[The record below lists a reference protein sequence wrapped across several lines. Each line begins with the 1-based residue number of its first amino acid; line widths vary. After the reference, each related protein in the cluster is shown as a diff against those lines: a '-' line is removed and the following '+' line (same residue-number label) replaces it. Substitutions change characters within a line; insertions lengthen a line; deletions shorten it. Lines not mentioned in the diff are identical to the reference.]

1 MDACKTK
8 NYYVFGLLTELT
20 TRGVFMFQID
30 IMSRIPVYEQL
41 IRQTEKFILLGVL
54 KEGDKLPSVRQLSA
68 ELSINP
74 NTIQKAFTELD
85 RRGIIF
91 SVNGRGNFVADK
103 ALKALEVSRRSA
115 FSDIKDQ
122 IKDFALAGIS
132 RTELHEYIDEIYD
145 EMGDKS

>member
-1 MDACKTK
+1 
-8 NYYVFGLLTELT
+8 
-20 TRGVFMFQID
+20 MFQID

-54 KEGDKLPSVRQLSA
+54 NAGDKLPSVRQLSA
-68 ELSINP
+68 ELSVNP

-91 SVNGRGNFVADK
+91 SVNGRGNFVSDK

-115 FSDIKDQ
+115 FSDIKEQ
-122 IKDFALAGIS
+122 IKDFALA
-132 RTELHEYIDEIYD
+132 
-145 EMGDKS
+145 

>member
-1 MDACKTK
+1 
-8 NYYVFGLLTELT
+8 
-20 TRGVFMFQID
+20 MFQID

-115 FSDIKDQ
+115 SVILR
-122 IKDFALAGIS
+122 IRLRILRLPEYRALNCMNI
-132 RTELHEYIDEIYD
+132 
-145 EMGDKS
+145 

>member
-1 MDACKTK
+1 
-8 NYYVFGLLTELT
+8 
-20 TRGVFMFQID
+20 MFQID

-41 IRQTEKFILLGVL
+41 VRQTEKFILLGVL

-91 SVNGRGNFVADK
+91 SVNGRGNFVSDK
-103 ALKALEVSRRSA
+103 ALKALEASRRSA
-115 FSDIKDQ
+115 FSDIKEQ

-132 RTELHEYIDEIYD
+132 REELHEYIDEIYN
-145 EMGDKS
+145 EMGDKA

>member
-1 MDACKTK
+1 
-8 NYYVFGLLTELT
+8 
-20 TRGVFMFQID
+20 MFQID

-91 SVNGRGNFVADK
+91 SVNGRGEFC
-103 ALKALEVSRRSA
+103 R
-115 FSDIKDQ
+115 
-122 IKDFALAGIS
+122 G
-132 RTELHEYIDEIYD
+132 
-145 EMGDKS
+145 

>member
-1 MDACKTK
+1 
-8 NYYVFGLLTELT
+8 
-20 TRGVFMFQID
+20 MFQID

-115 FSDIKDQ
+115 FSDIKDP

-132 RTELHEYIDEIYD
+132 RTELHEYIDEVYD

>member
-1 MDACKTK
+1 
-8 NYYVFGLLTELT
+8 
-20 TRGVFMFQID
+20 MFQID

-103 ALKALEVSRRSA
+103 ALKALEVSRRSS

-132 RTELHEYIDEIYD
+132 RAELHEYIDEIYD
-145 EMGDKS
+145 EMGDKA

>member
-1 MDACKTK
+1 
-8 NYYVFGLLTELT
+8 
-20 TRGVFMFQID
+20 MFQID
-30 IMSRIPVYEQL
+30 IMSRIPVYEKL

-54 KEGDKLPSVRQLSA
+54 REGDKLPSVRQLSA

-91 SVNGRGNFVADK
+91 SVNGRGNFVSDK

-115 FSDIKDQ
+115 FSEIKEQ

-132 RTELHEYIDEIYD
+132 REELHEYIDEIYD

>member
-1 MDACKTK
+1 
-8 NYYVFGLLTELT
+8 
-20 TRGVFMFQID
+20 MFQID

-41 IRQTEKFILLGVL
+41 VRQTERFILLGVL
-54 KEGDKLPSVRQLSA
+54 KAGDRLPSVRQLSA

-91 SVNGRGNFVADK
+91 SVNGRGNFVSDK

-115 FSDIKDQ
+115 FNEIKEQ
-122 IKDFALAGIS
+122 IKDFALAGIA
-132 RTELHEYIDEIYD
+132 REELHEYIDEIYD
-145 EMGDKS
+145 EMGEQA

>member
-1 MDACKTK
+1 
-8 NYYVFGLLTELT
+8 
-20 TRGVFMFQID
+20 MFQID

-122 IKDFALAGIS
+122 INDFALAGIS

>member
-1 MDACKTK
+1 
-8 NYYVFGLLTELT
+8 
-20 TRGVFMFQID
+20 MFQID

-103 ALKALEVSRRSA
+103 ALKALEESRRSA

-132 RTELHEYIDEIYD
+132 RTELHEYIDESYD

>member
-1 MDACKTK
+1 
-8 NYYVFGLLTELT
+8 
-20 TRGVFMFQID
+20 MFQID

-41 IRQTEKFILLGVL
+41 ICQTEKFILLGVL
-54 KEGDKLPSVRQLSA
+54 REGDKLPSVRQLSA

-91 SVNGRGNFVADK
+91 SVNGRGNFVSDK

-115 FSDIKDQ
+115 FSEIKEQ

-132 RTELHEYIDEIYD
+132 REELHEYIDEIYN
-145 EMGDKS
+145 EMGDKA